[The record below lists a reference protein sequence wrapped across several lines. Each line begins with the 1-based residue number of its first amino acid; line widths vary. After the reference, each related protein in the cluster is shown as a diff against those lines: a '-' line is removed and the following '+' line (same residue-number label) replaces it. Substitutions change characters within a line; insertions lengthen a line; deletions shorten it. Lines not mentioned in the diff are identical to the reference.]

1 MCGIQDKNMR
11 DLLMHLYEWQK
22 MLIDWHDK
30 SMTGEKVPFLPDGFN
45 WGKTPELNE
54 LLWQNY
60 QNVTLDDAKK
70 RLSSSHAEMMKR
82 IKQHSDEELF
92 TKRYYNWTG
101 TSSLGSYFVS
111 ALGSHYDWAAK
122 QLKKM

>member
-1 MCGIQDKNMR
+1 MCGIQDKNTR

-30 SMTGEKVPFLPDGFN
+30 NMAGEKVSFLPDGFN
-45 WGKTPELNE
+45 WGKTPELSG

-70 RLSSSHAEMMKR
+70 RLASSHVEMMKR
-82 IKQHSDEELF
+82 IKQHSNEELF
-92 TKRYYNWTG
+92 TKKYYDWTG
-101 TSSLGSYFVS
+101 TSSLGSDFVS